1 MWEALFSSTSGKT
14 GMREQSQREGSGVLR
29 VASPCGVPHAC
40 VACGTQE
47 RGFYV
52 GHHFIWRPP
61 CADYFH
67 AQDVFIHGEGDGRPR
82 GLSAVG

>member
-1 MWEALFSSTSGKT
+1 ML
-14 GMREQSQREGSGVLR
+14 VLL
-29 VASPCGVPHAC
+29 VELKSEV
-40 VACGTQE
+40 
-47 RGFYV
+47 FYV
-52 GHHFIWRPP
+52 GHHFIWRLP